1 MYYVILSWTKNSSLN
16 FGMLGLVLAV
26 RVRVNVMV
34 RVSGP
39 AAGHVS
45 NTQQIH
51 DERMKQKNRN

>member
-1 MYYVILSWTKNSSLN
+1 MN